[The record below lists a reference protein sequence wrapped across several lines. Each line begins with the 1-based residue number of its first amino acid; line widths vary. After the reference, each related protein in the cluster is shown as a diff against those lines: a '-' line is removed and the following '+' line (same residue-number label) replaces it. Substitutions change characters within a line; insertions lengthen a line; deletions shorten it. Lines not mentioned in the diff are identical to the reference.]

1 MMTFAAP
8 YPGIATITNTPNP
21 QLSDQESL
29 TSVVTPKRAINGTL
43 YTYVKKQTRRKL
55 LWTFIMDRGKALE
68 FLDFVRTYSGDK
80 IQVTDHRGDVWV
92 GHFTN
97 NPFEFDTPRR
107 AAGNSSHSLGLRQE
121 RQSITIEFEGEKV
134 V

>member
-8 YPGIATITNTPNP
+8 YPAIATITKTPNP

-43 YTYVKKQTRRKL
+43 YTYVKKQTRRKV
-55 LWTFIMDRGKALE
+55 LWTLSMDRGKALE
-68 FLDFVRTYSGDK
+68 FLAFVKAYSGSK

-92 GHFTN
+92 GYFTN

-107 AAGNSSHSLGLRQE
+107 AAGGDANSLSLRQE
-121 RQSITIEFEGEKV
+121 RQLITIEFEGEKIV
-134 V
+134 